1 MLTKQNQI
9 RLHDLVALLVDTPA
23 KHFETDQPLIL
34 RRGQLG
40 TVVMDYDGETVE
52 VEFADACGRTYA
64 SLPVPGN
71 RLMRLRDAPDLA
83 VA

>member
-1 MLTKQNQI
+1 MNTDI

-23 KHFETDQPLIL
+23 KHFETDQPLLL

-40 TVVMDYDGETVE
+40 TVVMIDDSEIVE
-52 VEFADACGRTYA
+52 VELADALGRTYA
-64 SLPVPGN
+64 SLPVPGD
-71 RLMRLRDAPDLA
+71 RLMRLRDTPHLA